1 MRNGCSPGRE
11 LSRENRFD
19 ELLDYEILERP
30 GMVGN
35 FWSLLKLFFWDEE
48 SECFLALDGGGSSLL
63 ILRNIFLDL
72 G

>member
-1 MRNGCSPGRE
+1 MDALLGENSLRE
-11 LSRENRFD
+11 SRFD
-19 ELLDYEILERP
+19 ELLAYEILERP

-63 ILRNIFLDL
+63 ILLDL

>member
-1 MRNGCSPGRE
+1 MDARLGENTLRE
-11 LSRENRFD
+11 SRFD

-30 GMVGN
+30 CMVGN

-48 SECFLALDGGGSSLL
+48 SECFLALDGGGSFLL
-63 ILRNIFLDL
+63 ILRNLFLDL